1 MLLNINT
8 NRTFHI
14 RLPKDRMLTE
24 LILLIYRN
32 VCQKLFHQ
40 IVYNFID
47 CPVGYYGD
55 NCSFS
60 CPVPTD
66 GNGCAETCSCS
77 NASCH
82 HVYGCNLTTGLFKFT
97 TCILFQI

>member
-40 IVYNFID
+40 ILYNFID

-60 CPVPTD
+60 CPAPTD

-82 HVYGCNLTTGLFKFT
+82 QVYGCNLTTGLFKFT